1 MNCRNIVITLLA
13 AVTCSVS
20 LALADNGEQSV
31 PAFTDAEKRVIE
43 EYVLE
48 HAGHAVQSDA
58 RGNPKAKGKKPLPP
72 GIAKNL
78 QRGKPLP
85 PGIAK
90 RYLPEGLSVELPR
103 RPGYER
109 VIVDGRVIL
118 IEVATG
124 IVRDILE
131 DVLFPD

>member
-1 MNCRNIVITLLA
+1 MNCRNILMTLMA

-20 LALADNGEQSV
+20 LALADNDQQSGAV
-31 PAFTDAEKRVIE
+31 FTDAEKRIIE

-48 HAGHAVQSDA
+48 HAGHTGQSDA
-58 RGNPKAKGKKPLPP
+58 RGNPKTRGKKPLPP

-78 QRGKPLP
+78 ARGKPLP

-90 RYLPEGLSVELPR
+90 HYLPEGLSGELPR